1 MNDVGQ
7 WVNLLRTPQPRS
19 AAKSRLLD
27 GEEAA
32 QRHVKV
38 LENTPQGKV
47 GVKKSKRSEVQVLRS
62 QVASLVKEKRDLGL
76 SVGIWTVYV
85 YLIFSLSERVLSFVK
100 VQPILLSRRAFV
112 FCVARLLRENNY

>member
-76 SVGIWTVYV
+76 SVGIWAVC
-85 YLIFSLSERVLSFVK
+85 IS
-100 VQPILLSRRAFV
+100 II
-112 FCVARLLRENNY
+112 